1 MSEEIVV
8 LEPGDERAKKIAK
21 AMSSQTANDILGSLK
36 DGPRSAAEIAERLS
50 IPITT
55 LKYHI
60 ENLAEAELIEIVK
73 TRWSTKGREV
83 KVYGLTERLLIVAP
97 PVKDIKS
104 ILLKYASLFGFV
116 VIASLAAA
124 LLLPIIAPAPEMPP
138 AMPRVL
144 MTPEPTAYGGGTEG
158 LEQDVGPDAGPGLD
172 ARVVAFFLGGAGVIA
187 LLLLYEVY
195 LYFSYYRKR
204 EERA

>member
-21 AMSSQTANDILGSLK
+21 AMASQTANDILGALK

-60 ENLAEAELIEIVK
+60 ENLADAGLIEIVK

-116 VIASLAAA
+116 VVASLAAA
-124 LLLPIIAPAPEMPP
+124 LLLPVLAPAPEVAP
-138 AMPRVL
+138 AMPRV
-144 MTPEPTAYGGGTEG
+144 MMAPEPADYGGGMEAMDEAG
-158 LEQDVGPDAGPGLD
+158 VAPGPVPD

-187 LLLLYEVY
+187 LLLLYEIY